1 MSIIDILLKRTTTKE
16 ASIALLASSIQYTT
30 ARAPTCIYLLVELIR
45 AFLFCLS
52 VLLFASMAA
61 AAAATLLLRSI
72 PHISRKQ
79 SERREVRVCPLC
91 VSIADATIG
100 RLLHEVSV
108 AGDGRASA
116 LGSPPFSFPNKL
128 FLLLLDLVALRLNDS
143 TTLHVISLGHQG
155 TIAQR
160 NALFDLYVRG
170 GASSL
175 RTFLE

>member
-1 MSIIDILLKRTTTKE
+1 MYMSC
-16 ASIALLASSIQYTT
+16 IAHHIMHDEHYRHLAKKNDNQGSQHCTLLASSIQYTCTT
-30 ARAPTCIYLLVELIR
+30 ARAPTCIYSLVELIR

-116 LGSPPFSFPNKL
+116 LGSPPFSFPNC
-128 FLLLLDLVALRLNDS
+128 S
-143 TTLHVISLGHQG
+143 
-155 TIAQR
+155 
-160 NALFDLYVRG
+160 YYY
-170 GASSL
+170 
-175 RTFLE
+175 